1 MNARRIAVDAALIA
15 IALVDGVLG
24 LYRYGALD
32 LALTV
37 VAACGLV
44 LRRRRPWASLLLALP
59 ALYIADGPTAAVIAL
74 YSLAAATGSIPVLAI
89 GGSAVF
95 VGLTGFWLQYPT
107 VNLLVIFTIY
117 GLMTAGGA
125 IAIGLLQR
133 TRHVLKASLAE
144 LREAREH
151 EHERIAREAAANERA
166 HLAREMH
173 DVVSNQVSLIAVQA
187 GGLQV
192 RSADTTTVETARRIR
207 TLAAAT
213 LGELRQMVMLL
224 RDDDPQGS
232 DLAPPPSVERLRE
245 LLAEQDLPIE
255 SRLDLPADLSPAIQ
269 RAVYRTV
276 QEGLTNVRKHAPGA
290 RVIITAT
297 ADAQGILVEVANS
310 PATEAP
316 SEPLPSAATGHLGLA
331 ERAAL
336 LGGALETEPL
346 PDGSYVLRMRIPHY
360 QR

>member
-1 MNARRIAVDAALIA
+1 VKRRRIAVDAALVA
-15 IALVDGVLG
+15 IALIDGVLG
-24 LYRYGALD
+24 LYRYGALE
-32 LALTV
+32 LVLTV

-44 LRRRRPWASLLLALP
+44 LRRRLPWASLLLALP
-59 ALYIADGPTAAVIAL
+59 ALYVADGPTAAVIAL
-74 YSLAAATGSIPVLAI
+74 YSLAAATGSIPALAI
-89 GGSAVF
+89 GGGAVF
-95 VGLTGFWLQYPT
+95 VGLTGFWLRYPS
-107 VNLLVIFTIY
+107 VNLLFIFTVY

-133 TRHVLKASLAE
+133 TRQVLKASLAE

-151 EHERIAREAAANERA
+151 ELERIAREAAAGERA

-192 RSADTTTVETARRIR
+192 RSGDATTVETARRIR

-213 LGELRQMVMLL
+213 LGELRQMVLLL
-224 RDDDPQGS
+224 RDGDPQGA
-232 DLAPPPSVERLRE
+232 DLAPPPSVDRLRD

-255 SRLDLPADLSPAIQ
+255 ARLDLPADLSPAIQ

-290 RVIITAT
+290 RVRITAT
-297 ADAQGILVEVANS
+297 ADAEGVLVEVANS

-336 LGGALETEPL
+336 LGGALEKGPR
-346 PDGSYVLRMRIPHY
+346 PDGSYVLRMRLPHY
-360 QR
+360 RQ